1 MIDLSSF
8 VQYHA
13 RVTPDREAILFGQD
27 AVTYGELWMRTR
39 SLAGWLLARGV
50 QRKSVVGILM
60 KNSSAFF
67 EFSLAISYL
76 GAVMLPIN
84 YRLARPEVAHILDDA
99 GAGLAICDDELAHL
113 LDGRQHVYAVDAAG
127 RRDTLAFSTGHAVPE
142 RADTGLEDLFRLMY
156 TSGTTGH
163 PKGVMHTYSNLYWKN
178 MSLVI
183 GLDLTWRD
191 RIFCSGPLYHV
202 GAFDAPAIV
211 VLWLGGTVYIQ
222 REFDAADL
230 ADAIGRH
237 GLTGGWLAP
246 VMLSHLQETIT
257 STHDVSSLR
266 FIIGGGG
273 ATAEKAI
280 RTFERLFPNARY
292 INGFGL
298 TETCSADVFM
308 EPGYEIKKIAALG
321 RTLPH
326 VDMRIGDDFGNEVTA
341 GVEGEIL
348 LKGPKITQGYWNDQE
363 KTRQS
368 FFGPWFRT
376 GDVGYV
382 DEDGF
387 LYMTDRLKDM
397 IKSGGENIASS
408 EIERVVID
416 MPEVAEVAVVAQD
429 DEKWGQIPV
438 TFVVLAPGAP
448 DTFSTEDIMSHCRKH
463 LAGFKVPRKVIFA
476 DTLPRNPSGKILK
489 RELRKML
496 NEQAGRPAADANSA
510 ATA

>member
-8 VQYHA
+8 IQYHA
-13 RVTPDREAILFGQD
+13 RVSPAREAVLFGSE
-27 AVTYGELWMRTR
+27 AVTYGELWTR
-39 SLAGWLLARGV
+39 VQSLTGWLAARGV
-50 QRKSVVGILM
+50 GKKSVVAILL
-60 KNSSAFF
+60 KNSAAFF
-67 EFSLAISYL
+67 EFSFALSYL
-76 GAVMLPIN
+76 GAIMLPIN
-84 YRLARPEVAHILDDA
+84 YRLAQPEIDHILRDA
-99 GAGLAICDDELAHL
+99 GASLAICDEELEGL
-113 LDGRQHVYAVDAAG
+113 LNGWENV
-127 RRDTLAFSTGHAVPE
+127 FSLDREAQRNTSTFSGSHPLPE
-142 RADTGLEDLFRLMY
+142 RAEANLNDLFRLMY

-222 REFDAADL
+222 REFDAVDL
-230 ADAIGRH
+230 AKAIDCH

-246 VMLSHLQETIT
+246 VMLARLQDVVTLR
-257 STHDVSSLR
+257 HDVSSLR

-273 ATAEKAI
+273 ATAEKSI

-298 TETCSADVFM
+298 TETCSSDVFM
-308 EPGYEIKKIAALG
+308 EPGYEIAKIAALG
-321 RTLPH
+321 RPLPH
-326 VDMRIGDDFGNEVTA
+326 VELRIGDENGRA
-341 GVEGEIL
+341 LSPGAEGEIL
-348 LKGPKITQGYWNDQE
+348 LKGPKITQGYWNDPE
-363 KTRQS
+363 KTQQS

-387 LYMTDRLKDM
+387 LYMTDRIKDM

-408 EIERVVID
+408 EIERVVIA
-416 MPEVAEVAVVAQD
+416 MPEVAEVAVVAQS
-429 DEKWGQIPV
+429 DEKWGQIAV
-438 TFVVLAPGAP
+438 TFVVLKP
-448 DTFSTEDIMSHCRKH
+448 DTSQSFSGDDIICHCRNH
-463 LAGFKVPRKVIFA
+463 LAGFKIPRRIIF
-476 DTLPRNPSGKILK
+476 TESLPRNPSGKILK

-496 NEQAGRPAADANSA
+496 AGAEGAFNPTSNQSGK
-510 ATA
+510 